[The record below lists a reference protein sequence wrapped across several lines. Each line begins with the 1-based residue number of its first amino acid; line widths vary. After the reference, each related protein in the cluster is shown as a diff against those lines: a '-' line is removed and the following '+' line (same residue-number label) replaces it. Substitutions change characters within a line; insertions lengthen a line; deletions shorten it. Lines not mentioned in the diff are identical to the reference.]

1 MVRIKSSIFTCLTGK
16 VDGIVFFSRWG
27 RIYARRAVSGGSRP
41 RTPLQQLQCNR
52 MSDVMTFYGI
62 VRTTFLGACWREAA
76 KGKSCSGMNL
86 FVRRNIGGFDGC
98 GEVADYTRLHFT
110 AGVLPVC
117 DCLEAEYD
125 AESRRVRLGW
135 QNRTPLNGERL
146 DDRLVVVVVVVSG
159 EGEFTLFSPSQLQ
172 CRRRECAA
180 LIDLPVSGSLPRW
193 VYVAFVDEGGTVF
206 SDNVVCPL

>member
-1 MVRIKSSIFTCLTGK
+1 MVRIKSSVLTRLKGK

-27 RIYARRAVSGGSRP
+27 RLYARKAVSGGSPQRS
-41 RTPLQQLQCNR
+41 PLQQLQSNR

-62 VRTTFLGACWREAA
+62 VRTTFLEAGWREAA
-76 KGKSCSGMNL
+76 KGKPCSGMNL
-86 FVRRNIGGFDGC
+86 FVGRNIGGFDGR

-110 AGVLPVC
+110 AGALPVC

-125 AESRRVRLGW
+125 EEARRVRLGW
-135 QNRTPLNGERL
+135 HNRTPLARARM
-146 DDRLVVVVVVVSG
+146 DDRLVAVVVNG

-180 LIDLPVSGSLPRW
+180 LIDLPSSESPPRW
-193 VYVAFVDEGGTVF
+193 VYAAFVDEGGTVF